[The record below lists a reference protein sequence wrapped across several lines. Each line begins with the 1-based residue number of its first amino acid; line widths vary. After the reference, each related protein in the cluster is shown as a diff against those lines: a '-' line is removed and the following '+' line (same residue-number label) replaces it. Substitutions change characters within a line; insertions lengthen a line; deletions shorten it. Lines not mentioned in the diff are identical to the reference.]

1 MPSNRIN
8 IHGKTGVQQ
17 PITLQVLIKVVERI
31 ERLVSGLT
39 ESYRKNRINAWLR
52 SAAQAAVGAL
62 QGPVKRWGTLQGAH
76 EYEALLSGPP
86 ELLPNLGRS
95 AYTII

>member
-39 ESYRKNRINAWLR
+39 ESYRKNRIN
-52 SAAQAAVGAL
+52 
-62 QGPVKRWGTLQGAH
+62 
-76 EYEALLSGPP
+76 
-86 ELLPNLGRS
+86 
-95 AYTII
+95 

>member
-1 MPSNRIN
+1 M
-8 IHGKTGVQQ
+8 QQ

-52 SAAQAAVGAL
+52 SAAQAAVERDDDDDDGGGGGAMSR
-62 QGPVKRWGTLQGAH
+62 GGTATVEGG
-76 EYEALLSGPP
+76 EAAGTTS
-86 ELLPNLGRS
+86 RS
-95 AYTII
+95 SAIRSSW